1 MPLCFPYKNAFPV
14 HLFLLL
20 ADDEDYLSP
29 PRWSWRWKVKSATDP
44 PAAVGVQVQVQ
55 DGVKSATEP
64 TTAGVGVP
72 AGTNSDS
79 VASQ

>member
-1 MPLCFPYKNAFPV
+1 MPLSFPYKNAFPV

-44 PAAVGVQVQVQ
+44 PAAVQVQ
-55 DGVKSATEP
+55 D
-64 TTAGVGVP
+64 
-72 AGTNSDS
+72 
-79 VASQ
+79 